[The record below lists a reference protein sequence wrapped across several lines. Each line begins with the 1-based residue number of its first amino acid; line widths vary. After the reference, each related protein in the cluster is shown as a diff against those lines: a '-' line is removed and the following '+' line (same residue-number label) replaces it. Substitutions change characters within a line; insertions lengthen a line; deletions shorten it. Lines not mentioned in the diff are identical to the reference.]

1 MERVTETLL
10 NKGANE
16 AAERGED
23 ILKLRLECIVQ
34 FVYYLTLGVIFLN
47 NRIGHHCIPMFIAA
61 VIQFVIFF
69 RSYKSTRNIG
79 QIVFILC
86 MCIFS
91 ILPTAS
97 LGVDLGFQYFMY
109 VALMLILLE
118 TSVSY
123 SNKIVWCFASILVSV
138 ILHAVNYIYGLA
150 YLSTSGA
157 DLAARVRVMNEVAV
171 ALNVIIIGLSF
182 AKHEV
187 EAQRAL
193 YLANQK
199 LRLAADT
206 DALTKLP
213 NRRAILEVLGEID
226 LDNDETISIAMG
238 DIDHFK
244 NVNDTYGHDA
254 GDEVL
259 KKVASAIMEFM
270 DDKGYCAR
278 WGGEEFLLVFAG
290 LNGDD
295 AYMALDTFRRRLG
308 EITTTYGDAQIKV
321 TMTFGLEEHG
331 FYQSTA
337 QTIKDADSKLYT
349 GKETGRNKVVY

>member
-1 MERVTETLL
+1 MEHGAESIL
-10 NKGANE
+10 NRGAAE

-34 FVYYLTLGVIFLN
+34 FVYYITLAILFLN
-47 NRIGHHCIPMFIAA
+47 HHIGHHYIPMFIAA

-69 RSYKSTRNIG
+69 RSYHSSRSIG
-79 QIVFILC
+79 QIIFIIS
-86 MCIFS
+86 MCAFS
-91 ILPTAS
+91 ILPTAV
-97 LGVDLGFQYFMY
+97 LGVDLGYQYFMY

-123 SNKIVWCFASILVSV
+123 SNKVVWCFASILVSV
-138 ILHAVNYIYGLA
+138 ILHAINHIYGLS
-150 YLSTSGA
+150 YLSETGA
-157 DLAARVRVMNEVAV
+157 SLAGRVRVLNEVAV
-171 ALNVIIIGLSF
+171 ALNIIIIGMSF
-182 AKHEV
+182 ARHEV

-206 DALTKLP
+206 DPLTHLP

-259 KKVASAIMEFM
+259 KTVASAIMEFM

-290 LNGDD
+290 MNGDD

-308 EITTTYGDAQIKV
+308 DLTTTYEDAHINV